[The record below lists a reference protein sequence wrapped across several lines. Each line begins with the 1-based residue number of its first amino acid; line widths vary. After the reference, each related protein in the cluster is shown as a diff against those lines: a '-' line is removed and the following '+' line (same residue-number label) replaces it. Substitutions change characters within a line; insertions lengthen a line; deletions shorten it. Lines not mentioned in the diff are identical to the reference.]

1 MNNSNIE
8 RFTTNEN
15 SLKRVV
21 QISAFIKNPS
31 AKVNFMKKKELKK
44 FFGHNWKNP
53 VIFVPCV
60 IIAHDKIN
68 YTLFPDRN
76 SGLCDITPIDE
87 WSNDYLAMHRGT
99 PISILGRNFNE

>member
-1 MNNSNIE
+1 
-8 RFTTNEN
+8 
-15 SLKRVV
+15 
-21 QISAFIKNPS
+21 
-31 AKVNFMKKKELKK
+31 MKKKELKK